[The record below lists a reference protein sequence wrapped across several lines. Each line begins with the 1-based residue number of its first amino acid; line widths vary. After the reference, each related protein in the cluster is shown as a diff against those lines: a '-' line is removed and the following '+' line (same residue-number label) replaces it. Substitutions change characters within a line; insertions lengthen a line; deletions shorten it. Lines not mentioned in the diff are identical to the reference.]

1 MCIQSCTKIQEL
13 LPVLHTSK
21 SVILIMYKKHTKKGR
36 KKMAKRKTGKDAELA
51 GLEVLNNGLLV
62 RKSDM
67 EVVGIHGCTDESD
80 LRHLVIPEGVR
91 SIGEKAFL
99 GHSEII
105 SVSFP
110 ESLEKIGAL
119 SFCMCKRLQTVS
131 IPKNVKIIKAYAF
144 QGCDHLAEVKLN
156 EGLLV
161 VEDYAF
167 AGTEVAK
174 LDLPASVRALGDNA
188 LANVNAVNIR
198 STDMPHN
205 LIRAISPADP
215 ADWHGYYWKYDSFNT
230 PMTVEISITG
240 RVIYLPKFINESDM
254 GLCECALNSG
264 VPGMEE
270 NLFQYGKSGKPS
282 YDTAFAMYSYLYAF
296 GRKPSDELTTYI
308 RRVGKKIAEYMI
320 ESNRTHD
327 AIRLISF
334 NILTSNALK
343 SLHESAVQQNRTEV
357 AAYLMEAIKKNGK
370 STSMRL

>member
-1 MCIQSCTKIQEL
+1 
-13 LPVLHTSK
+13 
-21 SVILIMYKKHTKKGR
+21 
-36 KKMAKRKTGKDAELA
+36 MAKRKTGKDAGLA
-51 GLEVLNNGLLV
+51 GLEMLSNGLLV

-67 EVVGIHGCTDESD
+67 EVVGIHGCADKSD

-91 SIGEKAFL
+91 SIGEKAFSK
-99 GHSEII
+99 HSEII

-110 ESLEKIGAL
+110 ESLEKISAS
-119 SFCMCKRLQTVS
+119 SFWMCNKLRTVS

-167 AGTEVAK
+167 AGTEVVK
-174 LDLPASVRALGDNA
+174 LDIPASVMVLGDNA
-188 LANVNAVNIR
+188 LDNVNAVNIR

-205 LIRAISPADP
+205 LIRAISPAD
-215 ADWHGYYWKYDSFNT
+215 WHGYWKYDYDNI
-230 PMTVEISITG
+230 PMTIEISIDG
-240 RVIYLPKFINESDM
+240 RVIYLPKFINESDI
-254 GLCECALNSG
+254 GLSECALNSG
-264 VPGMEE
+264 IPEMEE

-320 ESNRTHD
+320 ESNRTQD
-327 AIRLISF
+327 AIRLIGF

-370 STSMRL
+370 SNSMRL

>member
-1 MCIQSCTKIQEL
+1 
-13 LPVLHTSK
+13 
-21 SVILIMYKKHTKKGR
+21 
-36 KKMAKRKTGKDAELA
+36 MAKRKTGKDAELA

-119 SFCMCKRLQTVS
+119 SFWLCNNLRAVS
-131 IPKNVKIIKAYAF
+131 IPKNVKIIKASAF
-144 QGCDHLAEVKLN
+144 QGCNHLAEVELN

-167 AGTEVAK
+167 EETEVAK
-174 LDLPASVRALGDNA
+174 LDLPASVRVLGDNA

-205 LIRAISPADP
+205 LIRAVSP
-215 ADWHGYYWKYDSFNT
+215 ADWHGYWKYDSFNI
-230 PMTVEISITG
+230 PMTVEISING
-240 RVIYLPKFINESDM
+240 RVIYLPKFINESHM

-264 VPGMEE
+264 VPEREE

-308 RRVGKKIAEYMI
+308 RKVGKKIAEYMI
-320 ESNRTHD
+320 ESNRTQD
-327 AIRLISF
+327 AIRLIGF
-334 NILTSNALK
+334 NILTLNALK
-343 SLHESAVQQNRTEV
+343 SLHESAIQQKRV
-357 AAYLMEAIKKNGK
+357 DIVAYLMEAIKKNEK
-370 STSMRL
+370 SNSMRL